1 MKSLQGQ
8 FLVASPHL
16 PDTNFFRSVVLMI
29 QHNEEGAFGV
39 ILNRPGRKT
48 VAEIWALVGEGEC
61 QSGEPVFLG
70 GPVEG
75 PLLAVHTNAPCAQSA
90 ILDGLYMATRKDY
103 LNRIVRSDKPFRV
116 FCGYAGWGPG
126 QLENEIEAGGWMS
139 YPAAVNDVFQDPDTM
154 WKHVVG
160 KIGLEILAP
169 SIDTK
174 RVPNEPWWN

>member
-1 MKSLQGQ
+1 MKTLQGQ

-16 PDTNFFRSVVLMI
+16 PDSNFFRTVVLMI

-48 VAEIWALVGEGEC
+48 VSEIWELVGEGEC
-61 QSGEPVFLG
+61 RSDELVFLG

-75 PLLAVHTNAPCAQSA
+75 PLLAIHTHAPCAQQA
-90 ILDGLYMATRKDY
+90 IFDGLYMATRKDY
-103 LNRIVRSDKPFRV
+103 LNRIVRSKRPFRM

-126 QLENEIEAGGWMS
+126 QLESELDAGGWMTHS
-139 YPAAVNDVFQDPDTM
+139 AIVNDVFQDADVM
-154 WKHVVG
+154 WKHVTG

-169 SIDTK
+169 TIDKK
-174 RVPNEPWWN
+174 RVPSEPWLN

>member
-16 PDTNFFRSVVLMI
+16 PDSNFFRTVVLMI

-61 QSGEPVFLG
+61 RSEAPVFLG

-75 PLLAVHTNAPCAQSA
+75 PLLAIHTHAPCAQSSVF
-90 ILDGLYMATRKDY
+90 DGLFIATRKDY
-103 LNRIVRSDKPFRV
+103 LNRIVRSKRPFRV

-126 QLENEIEAGGWMS
+126 QLESEIEAGGWMS
-139 YPAAVNDVFQDPDTM
+139 YPAVLDDVFRSPDEM
-154 WKHVVG
+154 WKTVMG
-160 KIGLEILAP
+160 KIGMEILAP
-169 SIDTK
+169 TIDK
-174 RVPNEPWWN
+174 RRVPTEPWLN